1 MEDRLKRAPY
11 QKFRRDRQPAIS
23 RLAKPKE
30 VDFKACLA
38 KRIPDSDA
46 FEVWFRNHEP
56 GVLHK
61 GTNREIGVYG
71 DDKDI

>member
-30 VDFKACLA
+30 VGFKACLA
-38 KRIPDSDA
+38 KRIPDFDA
-46 FEVWFRNHEP
+46 FEFWLRNHEP
-56 GVLHK
+56 RVLHK
-61 GTNREIGVYG
+61 GTHREIGVFG
-71 DDKDI
+71 DNRDI